1 MINQLVKTR
10 PPECRHAADTCA
22 NVIRSY
28 LLTPGRPFYS
38 DLQRM
43 TDAIEWVIETSD
55 NPIIACWAYACR
67 HAIPASSGGP
77 AQGAHFAR
85 AIFPM
90 LGFTP
95 AETDLAVGWLN
106 DKDRESFEAQ
116 VFFDADARWLLLQPA
131 VVTGLAKKLAAELG
145 KDKFSQWID
154 DHFLGAAIFYTKEL
168 KEKELEASSAL
179 SILREVAL

>member
-1 MINQLVKTR
+1 MISQLVKTR
-10 PPECRHAADTCA
+10 PPEYKAAADTCA

-28 LLTPGRPFYS
+28 LLSPGRPFYS

-43 TDAIEWVIETSD
+43 TEAIDWVIETSD

-90 LGFTP
+90 LGFTT
-95 AETDLAVGWLN
+95 AETDLAVGWIN

-131 VVTGLAKKLAAELG
+131 VVTGLAKKLVAELG
-145 KDKFSQWID
+145 KDRFRQWID
-154 DHFLGAAIFYTKEL
+154 DHFLGPAIFYTKEY
-168 KEKELEASSAL
+168 KDKELEASSAL
-179 SILREVAL
+179 AILREGAL